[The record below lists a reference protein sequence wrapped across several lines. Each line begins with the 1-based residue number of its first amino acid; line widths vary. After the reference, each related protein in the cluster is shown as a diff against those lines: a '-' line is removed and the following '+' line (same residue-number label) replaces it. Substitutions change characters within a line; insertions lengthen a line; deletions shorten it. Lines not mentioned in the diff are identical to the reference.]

1 MASNFPHLFTWLS
14 RVVLPLTKPLTWTAR
29 TKHNWMINVIVLALV
44 SISLFLA
51 YHMSVDKVP
60 DKFSLTIDNVTLHGT
75 NTVTVGEGSQIEM
88 KDVPRDYMTIRM
100 VKDTVYWNINPQYKD
115 SLQYIKI
122 NNDNP
127 NRYKVDKG
135 QTIHV
140 ELPERGGMPARSFD
154 LAGEDVYKTWKQFE
168 KQENV
173 MLRHFI
179 AKQELDVKGVTG
191 SDSTYFSRLID
202 DTRMRSF
209 LNRTD
214 DVIRLIILDSHT
226 TIDGH
231 GYQMEGKDTAN
242 LCKIQFHD
250 ISSYCFK
257 ENEGSDYFQISG
269 VNHVMKPTVRLTS
282 WGAGHLMLKRKE
294 QDIQL
299 FFPKAITYVGTV
311 DTLRTMA
318 AQSGGMLTF
327 KQTDNL
333 FPTKSDLYLPRFSGA
348 ANIDVCNL
356 EMRDKQLVLRDS
368 YNRETVV
375 NNPTTPHL
383 PVSITPAFQKVSL
396 RSGAVS
402 INVRTGFVNK
412 GLMLSFIWV
421 PLAVLIVLVLLIMVP
436 KGAFRPRTDE
446 DNDQIKAYPR
456 YMATMLYVAFGYCVC
471 KSLIAMKLSY
481 TYPYFEKISAITPF
495 NTSMLL
501 LMVFTLALIINFRL
515 VSLPSEDFAPR
526 RKCWGTLMAVV
537 AVFAGLLFVLFRVM
551 DVQISESI
559 INSYFPKE
567 IIFMSNWLKD
577 TAYGTYDNHRTVS
590 YMLIV
595 IETILILIVMVLN
608 IFGTD
613 WLDSLKEKYDSSTT
627 GGWRQKFDDF
637 MMGLI
642 NSGAP
647 ETDEDPKFLSKD
659 WFVMLLEDMKSHLP
673 VCGALLVVGLAV
685 GLLTGSKLLFAA
697 IMAVCVIVF
706 LADFVHD
713 ALVKAIMDLA
723 PWHFVLLIML
733 VFVGQAL
740 GNFGT
745 AFISL
750 GVILGYTNAISKAKI
765 RNEEDYAHD
774 RSGLRS
780 HAAMWEMVMISLIY
794 IAAAMVADNGYMTNY
809 LGFAMFFIT
818 VYFVMMRPGYTGLE
832 STDKRLD
839 KEKNWVMVT
848 VVLVMALIMALPI
861 LCSRMFNPEDVN
873 YSRMSRRI
881 NLYSNF
887 DVLQKQGF
895 RYTDSDAEFM
905 VVMSHY
911 MQESNTSDPLSNDL
925 HPLHPSVS
933 TGQSP
938 VVLNDLSVPAAFVAP
953 YGAFKP
959 SVIYFLLLT
968 SLLLMVINF
977 SFILTSGAYTY
988 DSTSFENKL
997 TPAMQWRLLAVYM
1010 WVGTSLYIYFSYL
1023 GRLPFTGRLNPGFG
1037 VDAVGEAIE
1046 SAFLLAFMLS
1056 ISVPKRNEY

>member
-1 MASNFPHLFTWLS
+1 MFTWLS
-14 RVVLPLTKPLTWTAR
+14 RALLPLTKPITWAAR
-29 TKHNWMINVIVLALV
+29 TKHNWMINVIVLCLV
-44 SISLFLA
+44 SLSLFLA

-60 DKFSLTIDNVTLHGT
+60 DKFSLTIDNATIHGT

-88 KDVPRDYMTIRM
+88 KGVPRDYLTVRM
-100 VKDTVYWNINPQYKD
+100 DKDSVRWSVNPLYMD
-115 SLQYIKI
+115 SLQYVKI
-122 NNDNP
+122 NNSNP
-127 NRYKVDKG
+127 NSHLVDKEKS
-135 QTIHV
+135 IHV
-140 ELPERGGMPARSFD
+140 ELPERNGMPARSFD
-154 LAGEDVYKTWKQFE
+154 LSGKDVYKTWEKFE

-179 AKQELDVKGVTG
+179 AKQELDVNGVTG
-191 SDSTYFSRLID
+191 SDSTYFTRLID
-202 DTRMRSF
+202 DTRLHSF
-209 LNRTD
+209 LNKKGD
-214 DVIRLIILDSHT
+214 EIKLIILDRHT
-226 TIDGH
+226 TVDGE
-231 GYQMEGKDTAN
+231 GYRMEGGVGGS

-257 ENEGSDYFQISG
+257 ENEGSEYFQISG
-269 VNHVMKPTVRLTS
+269 VNYVMKPTVRLTT
-282 WGAGHLMLKRKE
+282 WGAGHLMLERKDKDV
-294 QDIQL
+294 QM

-318 AQSGGMLTF
+318 SHSGGMLTF

-356 EMRDKQLVLRDS
+356 EMKRDSLVLRDS
-368 YNRETVV
+368 HNKETVV
-375 NNPTTPHL
+375 SNPTTPHL

-396 RSGAVS
+396 RSGGVS
-402 INVRTGFVNK
+402 INARTGFVDR

-421 PLAVLIVLVLLIMVP
+421 PLAVLLVLVLLIMVP
-436 KGAFRPRTDE
+436 KGAFRPKADD
-446 DNDQIKAYPR
+446 DNDQIRAYPR

-481 TYPYFEKISAITPF
+481 TFPYFEKISAITPF

-515 VSLPSEDFAPR
+515 VSLPSEDYAPR

-537 AVFAGLLFVLFRVM
+537 AIFAGLLFVLFRVM

-559 INSYFPKE
+559 IRSYFPDE
-567 IIFMSNWLKD
+567 IEFFSRWWKD
-577 TAYGTYDNHRTVS
+577 SSYGTFDNHRTVS
-590 YMLIV
+590 YMLIA
-595 IETILILIVMVLN
+595 IETILILIVAALN

-613 WLDSLKEKYDSSTT
+613 WMDSLKEKYGSSRTS
-627 GGWRQKFDDF
+627 GWKQKFDDF

-642 NSGAP
+642 NGGAP
-647 ETDEDPKFLSKD
+647 ETDEDPRFMSKD
-659 WFVMLLEDMKSHLP
+659 WWVMLLEDMKSHLP
-673 VCGALLVVGLAV
+673 ACGFLIVVGLALW
-685 GLLTGSKLLFAA
+685 LLSGSKMLFAA
-697 IMAVCVIVF
+697 ILVVTVVVF

-713 ALVKAIMDLA
+713 ALVKAFMDLA
-723 PWHFVLLIML
+723 PWHFVLLLLLI
-733 VFVGQAL
+733 VVGQAL

-750 GVILGYTNAISKAKI
+750 GVILGYTNAISRAKI
-765 RNEEDYAHD
+765 RNEEDYAND

-839 KEKNWVMVT
+839 KEKNWVTAT
-848 VVLVMALIMALPI
+848 VALVIVLIMALPV
-861 LCSRMFNPEDVN
+861 LCSNVFNPENVN

-911 MQESNTSDPLSNDL
+911 MQEDNTSDPLSNDL

-959 SVIYFLLLT
+959 SVIYFLLMT

-977 SFILTSGAYTY
+977 SFMLTANTYTY

-1010 WVGTSLYIYFSYL
+1010 WIGTSLYIYFSYL